1 MPSFLE
7 TVALD
12 LERLKLPG
20 AAKQLRDAEAGGAT
34 SGEVLGRIGAVLEH
48 HKALRRLL
56 SEPARKAWDSLKSAA
71 DRANPRPASRAFAI
85 LFPGVF
91 VVLGGLIVAQALG
104 LGQFVGK
111 ALVPNWVLGLAGCVF
126 LFGGLAFGAK
136 FLGFSDKV
144 SQFFGYGIVLSLA
157 AVFHYSVFVDDLSRW
172 SGTSFG
178 SLSAGHLTR
187 IVVVAADFFFIG
199 MLILARKPRSRP
211 VLAGLLVAP
220 LAIAVTLHYTGVL
233 DRAGAAFGQRVAN
246 APRLIVTQ
254 GVLKISAVTEGRPHR
269 PLPEFVGRWN
279 VVQPAFMDTGWVTRV
294 EVLGAAGKPRLA
306 LWRRCRAGECFDGEY
321 EARVD
326 AAPKSNGVHALHA
339 AGKLNGMD
347 WTFALR
353 AQSSAK
359 VPFMADERHIRGA
372 DWNTHQQGGGY
383 LRRP

>member
-7 TVALD
+7 TVAMD

-20 AAKQLRDAEAGGAT
+20 AAKQLREAETAGAT

-71 DRANPRPASRAFAI
+71 DRANGRPGNRAFAI

-91 VVLGGLIVAQALG
+91 VLLGGLIVAQALG

-126 LFGGLAFGAK
+126 LFGGLAFGAR
-136 FLGFSDKV
+136 FLGFSGKV
-144 SQFFGYGIVLSLA
+144 SQFFGYGIVLALA
-157 AVFHYSVFVDDLSRW
+157 VVFHYSVFVDDLSRW
-172 SGTSFG
+172 SGASIG
-178 SLSAGHLTR
+178 SLSAG
-187 IVVVAADFFFIG
+187 G
-199 MLILARKPRSRP
+199 
-211 VLAGLLVAP
+211 
-220 LAIAVTLHYTGVL
+220 L
-233 DRAGAAFGQRVAN
+233 DRVGGAFGQRIAR
-246 APRLIVTQ
+246 APRLIVAQ
-254 GVLKISAVTEGRPHR
+254 SVLKIPAATEASPHR

-279 VVQPAFMDTGWVTRV
+279 ITNPAFMDTGWVTRV
-294 EVLGAAGKPRLA
+294 EVRNGADKPRLA
-306 LWRRCRAGECFDGEY
+306 LWRRCRTGECFDGEY

-326 AAPKSNGVHALHA
+326 AAPKASGVHALHA

-353 AQSSAK
+353 AQDSAR
-359 VPFMADERHIRGA
+359 VPFLADERHIRGS
-372 DWNTHQQGGGY
+372 DWNTHQQGGG
-383 LRRP
+383 LPRRPSG